1 MQILRVERSG
11 FHGTVWHAIHAPQY
25 YNIGMLCRGAESS
38 EREDVYDWVREY
50 DYRVRPPD
58 EHEHSYW
65 LGFTESAVT
74 YGRIYNRISTQRNSK
89 IKATPGYARPSE
101 VGPRDWAFA
110 LAFLHE

>member
-1 MQILRVERSG
+1 MQAGSSG
-11 FHGTVWHAIHAPQY
+11 FHDTAQHAVHAQVNHNAGVP
-25 YNIGMLCRGAESS
+25 CRGAESS

-65 LGFTESAVT
+65 FGFNERAVT

-101 VGPRDWAFA
+101 VGPRDCAFA
-110 LAFLHE
+110 LACLHG

>member
-1 MQILRVERSG
+1 M
-11 FHGTVWHAIHAPQY
+11 
-25 YNIGMLCRGAESS
+25 
-38 EREDVYDWVREY
+38 YDWVREY

-65 LGFTESAVT
+65 FGFNESAVT

-101 VGPRDWAFA
+101 VGPNDCTFTLALLHRWRPHRDSCHQPVPIMSAQQQ
-110 LAFLHE
+110 HR

>member
-1 MQILRVERSG
+1 M
-11 FHGTVWHAIHAPQY
+11 
-25 YNIGMLCRGAESS
+25 
-38 EREDVYDWVREY
+38 YDWVREY

-74 YGRIYNRISTQRNSK
+74 YGRIYNRISTQRNSR

-101 VGPRDWAFA
+101 VGPGACTSA
-110 LAFLHE
+110 PASLHEWRAHESLGIIPVSIMSAQQQHR